1 MNCRAASALLLLVAS
16 PAAAVP
22 VVPNFSQGVVS
33 THTETKTIVK
43 ESIVSESH
51 RTGWEYTVSGTGV
64 EPSSGTVSPAVSG
77 TGLDLANRS
86 SWVQSTPGAA
96 FQFAETYQGPGL
108 IEKVIIDRETIIESV
123 TDSTSTFS
131 Q

>member
-1 MNCRAASALLLLVAS
+1 VNCKAASALLLLLAA

-33 THTETKTIVK
+33 SSTQSKSVIR
-43 ESIVSESH
+43 ESIVSESY
-51 RTGWEYTVSGTGV
+51 RTGFEYTVSGTGV
-64 EPSSGTVSPAVSG
+64 EPTNGVVSPSPGTNSLNFSG
-77 TGLDLANRS
+77 RTT
-86 SWVQSTPGAA
+86 WKQSDPGAA

-108 IEKVIIDRETIIESV
+108 IEKVMIDRETIIESV
-123 TDSTSTFS
+123 TESTSTFS

>member
-1 MNCRAASALLLLVAS
+1 MNCKAASALLLLVAS

-33 THTETKTIVK
+33 THTETKSIVK

-51 RTGWEYTVSGTGV
+51 RSGWEYTVSGSGV

-108 IEKVIIDRETIIESV
+108 IEKVTIDRETIIESV

>member
-1 MNCRAASALLLLVAS
+1 MNYKAASALTLLLAS

-33 THTETKTIVK
+33 SHSESKTIVK

-51 RTGWEYTVSGTGV
+51 RTGWEYTVTGTGV
-64 EPSSGTVSPAVSG
+64 KPANGVVSPSG
-77 TGLDLANRS
+77 SSTALDLANRS

>member
-1 MNCRAASALLLLVAS
+1 MNCKAASALLLLVAS

-64 EPSSGTVSPAVSG
+64 KPSDGIVSPAVVG

-96 FQFAETYQGPGL
+96 FQFGETYQGPGL
-108 IEKVIIDRETIIESV
+108 IEKVIIDRVAIIESV
-123 TDSTSTFS
+123 TDATSTCS